1 MTLVQYFVD
10 FFRPYADMPEF
21 TTCVMKA
28 LKEVGHGVTEKSMYI
43 EETGSISE
51 KRYSELST
59 KSCRIADKEVH
70 TVIASD
76 SCNE

>member
-28 LKEVGHGVTEKSMYI
+28 LKEVGHGVTEKSMYRESAKNCKI
-43 EETGSISE
+43 RESE
-51 KRYSELST
+51 
-59 KSCRIADKEVH
+59 
-70 TVIASD
+70 
-76 SCNE
+76 CNE